1 MVFCKEVALG
11 KISRGERVFNLKL
24 IISYDTESEYGLS
37 MSFKYNGQQYNI
49 RDRASSFFNGSIM
62 LSGEITKE
70 VLNNIYTLCMIFI
83 HSRGNSWDMKQNLA
97 IIAHEVENNFIFQD
111 EYDIKTYLCSIGMYY
126 DNRVH
131 RRFVFPDEGLEFL
144 FNLPG
149 IGDTY
154 DAITNYFGRI
164 EDADYMKAIGT
175 AG

>member
-11 KISRGERVFNLKL
+11 KILRGERVFNLKL
-24 IISYDTESEYGLS
+24 IISYDTESEYGLY
-37 MSFKYNGQQYNI
+37 MGFKYNGQQYNI
-49 RDRASSFFNGSIM
+49 RDRASSFFNGIIM
-62 LSGEITKE
+62 PSGEITQEDLK
-70 VLNNIYTLCMIFI
+70 NIYTLCMIFI

-97 IIAHEVENNFIFQD
+97 IITHEVENNFMFQD
-111 EYDIKTYLCSIGMYY
+111 EYDKKTYLCSIGMDY

-131 RRFVFPDEGLEFL
+131 RRFAFPDEGLEFL

-154 DAITNYFGRI
+154 DTVSGYFGHI

>member
-11 KISRGERVFNLKL
+11 KILRGERVFNLKL
-24 IISYDTESEYGLS
+24 IISYDVDSEYGLR
-37 MSFKYNGQQYNI
+37 MSFKYNGQQYSVFDKVSN
-49 RDRASSFFNGSIM
+49 FFNGIIM
-62 LSGEITKE
+62 PSGEITQE
-70 VLNNIYTLCMIFI
+70 VLTNIYTLCMIFI
-83 HSRGNSWDMKQNLA
+83 HRRGNSWDMKQNLA
-97 IIAHEVENNFIFQD
+97 IIAHEIENNFMFQD
-111 EYDIKTYLCSIGMYY
+111 EYDIKTYLCSIGMDY
-126 DNRVH
+126 DSCVH
-131 RRFVFPDEGLEFL
+131 RRFAFPDEGLEFL